1 MNLSLRTLVISLWT
15 GLAISIAG
23 RALDLR
29 WHATHDEF
37 ETANDQLRA
46 HWLAWLGA
54 VVLVATAALALA
66 QGRRSLAL
74 PTVLIGAVGYVGVAA
89 WHFYEHS
96 QHRDP
101 DLPHILLAVAQV
113 AMLVSAPLAAVS
125 LDRQRVRADHGSG
138 HAHH

>member
-1 MNLSLRTLVISLWT
+1 MNLSPRRLVISLWA
-15 GLAISIAG
+15 GFAISIAG

-54 VVLVATAALALA
+54 IVLLATAALALA
-66 QGRRSLAL
+66 QGRRGLAL
-74 PTVLIGAVGYVGVAA
+74 PTLVAGAAGYLGVAS

-96 QHRDP
+96 QLRDP

-113 AMLVSAPLAAVS
+113 AMLVAAPLAAVS
-125 LDRQRVRADHGSG
+125 LDRQRWQADHG
-138 HAHH
+138 